1 MFFYYYTI
9 SIPATAFFKTA
20 SSQFKN
26 VNHGNCKRLFNL

>member
-9 SIPATAFFKTA
+9 RILATAFFNNVIII
-20 SSQFKN
+20 KN